1 MIETLPRSAAALSE
15 LFTSLHGPAPLPV
28 ALNDPFSPAVPPLAE
43 LAAKQLMQGLRD
55 GWIAPGLPTRVLY
68 GTDGGKMF
76 GVLVV
81 AAKDGRVG
89 FLKAF
94 SGQLEHRWDI
104 EGFVPPVFDRG
115 LREASDLRGETA
127 VRGMTARVLAAKIAP
142 DWLALLAERGR
153 LQASGR
159 PWAAVEKQL
168 RRFDRR
174 HRALERL
181 RRCVSRVAS
190 RELYD
195 TYSFVNFSG
204 AKVSLRQLFAPAE
217 PPSGAG
223 DCAAPKLLV
232 HALRHELRPLALAE
246 FWWGAPPRSGRRVE
260 GEFSAACREKCGVV
274 LPFLLDGLAV
284 ERVSAG

>member
-1 MIETLPRSAAALSE
+1 MRPVEAEMSSLLTPIHPE
-15 LFTSLHGPAPLPV
+15 LPLPAV
-28 ALNDPFSPAVPPLAE
+28 LNNPFREAVPALAE
-43 LAAKQLMQGLRD
+43 LAAKRLMQSLRD
-55 GWIAPGLPTRVLY
+55 GQIAPGQPTRLLY
-68 GTDGGKMF
+68 GADGGKMF

-81 AAKDGRVG
+81 EAPDGSVG

-104 EGFVPPVFDRG
+104 EGFVPPVFDRAQ
-115 LREASDLRGETA
+115 REASDLRGETA
-127 VRGMTARVLAAKIAP
+127 VRAMTARVIAAKIDP

-153 LQASGR
+153 LEANGQSKT
-159 PWAAVEKQL
+159 AVEKEL

-190 RELYD
+190 WELYD
-195 TYSFVNFSG
+195 TYSFENASG
-204 AKVSLRQLFAPAE
+204 ARVSLRELFAPIA

-232 HALRHELRPLALAE
+232 HALRRKLRPLALAE
-246 FWWGAPPRSGRRVE
+246 FWWGAPPRGGGRVE
-260 GEFSAACREKCGVV
+260 AGFSPACSEKCGTV
-274 LPFLLDGLAV
+274 LPFLLEGLAV
-284 ERVSAG
+284 DR